1 MVLFRRRENR
11 LATDP
16 SLHRLKENEEKYQNG
31 KSPKVFLFL
40 FYFSN
45 SSFFLAR
52 AGSRFTMS
60 LKVPSEKVHFS
71 KEPKKSPQNTAL
83 SFFCLH

>member
-16 SLHRLKENEEKYQNG
+16 SLQRLKKNQEKYQ
-31 KSPKVFLFL
+31 KSSPKAFLFL
-40 FYFSN
+40 VFFSN

-60 LKVPSEKVHFS
+60 LKVPK
-71 KEPKKSPQNTAL
+71 
-83 SFFCLH
+83 